1 MEDTLIGANSEM
13 TGSNSFQILM
23 QLCKISNVFVKT
35 FLSGVNEDIDPDFA
49 PPYLLQHR
57 QVK

>member
-35 FLSGVNEDIDPDFA
+35 SLSGVNEDIDPDFA
-49 PPYLLQHR
+49 PPYMLQHR